1 MDDKFNLTDMII
13 GFTGHRPRF
22 LPGNYS
28 PATYRALS
36 ITADFLLSHYR
47 PQAVISGMALGWDTA
62 VAECAINRGIEL
74 IAAIPFEG
82 QEKRWF
88 KADRD
93 KYWQLLNRASHIEIV
108 KNDGYSIQAM
118 QLRNQYIVDNC
129 HCLMALCNRTT
140 GGTRDCINYA
150 LSVNRPTFNCWNT
163 FVYYYGRILP
173 DVCGKP
179 AQA

>member
-1 MDDKFNLTDMII
+1 MGDEFNLTDMII
-13 GFTGHRPRF
+13 GFTGHRPKS
-22 LPGNYS
+22 LPGTYS
-28 PATYRALS
+28 PSTYLALYD
-36 ITADFLLSHYR
+36 TADFLLSYYR
-47 PQAVISGMALGWDTA
+47 PQAVISGMALGWDMA
-62 VAECAINRGIEL
+62 VAECAINQGISL
-74 IAAIPFEG
+74 IAAVPFEG

-88 KADRD
+88 KADQN

-108 KNDGYSIQAM
+108 KNNGYSLQAM

-129 HCLMALCNRTT
+129 DRLMALCNRTT

-173 DVCGKP
+173 YVCGKP

>member
-1 MDDKFNLTDMII
+1 M
-13 GFTGHRPRF
+13 
-22 LPGNYS
+22 
-28 PATYRALS
+28 
-36 ITADFLLSHYR
+36 
-47 PQAVISGMALGWDTA
+47 A
-62 VAECAINRGIEL
+62 VAECAIDRGIDL

-93 KYWQLLNRASHIEIV
+93 KYWQLLNQANHIKIV
-108 KNDGYSIQAM
+108 KNDGYTIQAM

-150 LSVNRPTFNCWNT
+150 LSVNRPTFNCWQT
-163 FVYYYGRILP
+163 FLYFLH
-173 DVCGKP
+173 
-179 AQA
+179 